1 LSAPPRTPLVAPP
14 PPRSPWQRLYAAV
27 HRRRAVRWSTRAERL
42 PIPVWSVG
50 NLHWGGTG
58 KTPVVAAIA
67 AWLHARGVAVA
78 VLSRGYGR
86 RGTAPLVVS
95 AGAVPLVT
103 PPVTPEC
110 AGDEPWLLADTLP
123 AVPVAVAARRA
134 DAARLLL
141 ATLAELAGVTRA
153 PQLFL
158 LDDGFSH
165 LALQRDL
172 DLLVLPDD
180 DPFGGGRLLPSGRL
194 REPLAAAARAQAL
207 LLVGEA
213 STPERAREVGGAL
226 AAHGFA
232 GAAFACTTHPRPP
245 RLVTATRGET
255 ATTATTSSSDLAKS
269 GASGS
274 TATRVAAGPGPLL
287 LVTGIARPE
296 RVRRA
301 ASAAGIAIADHVAFP
316 DHHAYP
322 PRSIRLIARAAAR
335 SGAAGVLT
343 TAKDRVKLAGLLPL
357 PLWELPLA
365 AAPEPAF
372 WEWLAT
378 RLPAPIP

>member
-1 LSAPPRTPLVAPP
+1 MSAPPRPPVVAPP
-14 PPRSPWQRLYAAV
+14 PSRSPWQRLYAAA
-27 HRRRAVRWSTRAERL
+27 HRRRAARWSARADRL
-42 PIPVWSVG
+42 AVPVWSVG

-67 AWLHARGVAVA
+67 AWLHERGVAVA

-86 RGTAPLVVS
+86 RGGGPLVVS
-95 AGAVPLVT
+95 AGAGPLVT
-103 PPVTPEC
+103 PER

-123 AVPVAVAARRA
+123 EVPVAVAARRV

-141 ATLAELAGVTRA
+141 ATLPAA

-165 LALQRDL
+165 LELHRDL

-194 REPLAAAARAQAL
+194 REPLASAARAHAL
-207 LLVGEA
+207 LLTGEA
-213 STPERAREVGGAL
+213 STPERAREVGVAL
-226 AAHGFA
+226 AVHGFA
-232 GAAFACTTHPRPP
+232 GSAFACTTQPQPP
-245 RLVTATRGET
+245 RLVRSTRAETDAATASPI
-255 ATTATTSSSDLAKS
+255 ASSQLAKW
-269 GASGS
+269 GERAPTVASL
-274 TATRVAAGPGPLL
+274 AAPPGPLL

-301 ASAAGIAIADHVAFP
+301 ASAAGIAIADHLTFP

-322 PRSIRLIARAAAR
+322 PRSVRLIARAAAKT
-335 SGAAGVLT
+335 GAAGVLT
-343 TAKDRVKLAGLLPL
+343 TAKDRVKLAGILPL
-357 PLWELPLA
+357 PLWELPVA
-365 AAPEPAF
+365 ATPEPAF
-372 WEWLAT
+372 WDWLA
-378 RLPAPIP
+378 A